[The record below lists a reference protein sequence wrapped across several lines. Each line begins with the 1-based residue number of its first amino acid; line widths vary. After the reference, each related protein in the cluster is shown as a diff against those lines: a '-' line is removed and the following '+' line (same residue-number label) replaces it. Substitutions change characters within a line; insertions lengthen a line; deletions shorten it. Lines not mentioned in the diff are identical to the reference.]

1 MLLELV
7 FEKNVNRNLNYLKEL
22 TINENIM
29 KCALSRVPTEFYCA
43 LVERINVDDMDTTN
57 KNELLS
63 LNEDIL
69 NLRRKIDME
78 DIQDDFM

>member
-7 FEKNVNRNLNYLKEL
+7 FEKNVGRNLRYLKEL

-29 KCALSRVPTEFYCA
+29 RRALSRVPTEFYCA
-43 LVERINVDDMDTTN
+43 LVERIKVDDMNTAN
-57 KNELLS
+57 KNVLS
-63 LNEDIL
+63 SINESIL
-69 NLRRKIDME
+69 NLRQKIDME